1 MPSVAAIY
9 YDGIV
14 SRRHAV
20 EVSLHP
26 EGLAIFSAEGAIVA
40 SWPYAA
46 IRRIEGFRG
55 AGLAVTRLPEPGS
68 TAEPRLEIADP
79 AFAAELAARAP
90 LTLTGSA
97 ETRRERR
104 SVVIWAIAA
113 VVSLLG
119 LAYYGL
125 PAIAGRIAPL
135 VPASAE
141 IRLGAAMDPQIRREF
156 GGTGGLKTCTAPAGV
171 AALTEL
177 VSRYERHANLHVPLR
192 VVVIDHSMVNA
203 FALPGGYIYVM
214 RGLLSRARGP
224 DEVAGVLGH
233 EIGHVRYRH
242 GLQSAIQSGGLGFLL
257 GTVFGDFAGGTAILL
272 ASRTLLSSAFSR
284 EAEREADAFGVDLM
298 LKAGGNP
305 EGLAGFFRSAGGNG
319 PPGALSWITSHPA
332 SAEREEAIRRMARNR
347 PIVAPALSLEQWQA
361 LRDICQTTS

>member
-14 SRRHAV
+14 SLRHAV

-26 EGLAIFSAEGAIVA
+26 EGLAIFSAEGAVIA
-40 SWPYAA
+40 TWPYAA

-55 AGLAVTRLPEPGS
+55 AGLAVTRQQDPGS
-68 TAEPRLEIADP
+68 TTEPRLEIADP

-97 ETRRERR
+97 ASSKERR
-104 SVVIWAIAA
+104 SVVVWAIAA
-113 VVSLLG
+113 VISLLG
-119 LAYYGL
+119 LAYFGL

-135 VPASAE
+135 VPASVE
-141 IRLGAAMDPQIRREF
+141 MRLGASMDPQIRREF
-156 GGTGGLKTCTAPAGV
+156 GGPGGMKTCSAPAGV
-171 AALTEL
+171 AALNEL
-177 VSRYERHANLHVPLR
+177 VSRYEQHANLHVPLR

-203 FALPGGYIYVM
+203 FALPGGYVYIM
-214 RGLLSRARGP
+214 RGLIARARGP

-284 EAEREADAFGVDLM
+284 EAEREADTFGVDLM

-305 EGLAGFFRSAGGNG
+305 EGLAGFFRSAGGGG

-332 SAEREEAIRRMARNR
+332 SAEREEAIRRMARDR
-347 PIVAPALSLEQWQA
+347 PIVAPALSPAQWQA
-361 LRDICQTTS
+361 LREICQTTS

>member
-14 SRRHAV
+14 SRRHPV

-26 EGLAIFSAEGAIVA
+26 KGLAIFSAEGVVIAT
-40 SWPYAA
+40 WPYATV
-46 IRRIEGFRG
+46 RRIEGFRG
-55 AGLAVTRLPEPGS
+55 AGLAVTRLTEPGS
-68 TAEPRLEIADP
+68 SAEPRLEITNP

-90 LTLTGSA
+90 LTLTGTVDA
-97 ETRRERR
+97 RKERR
-104 SVVIWAIAA
+104 SVVVWAIAA
-113 VVSLLG
+113 VISLLG
-119 LAYYGL
+119 LAYFGL

-141 IRLGAAMDPQIRREF
+141 IRLGATMDPQIRREF
-156 GGTGGLKTCTAPAGV
+156 GGASGMKTCSAPAGV
-171 AALTEL
+171 AALNEL

-192 VVVIDHSMVNA
+192 VVVLDHPMVNA
-203 FALPGGYIYVM
+203 FALPGGYVYIM
-214 RGLLSRARGP
+214 RGLIARARGP

-257 GTVFGDFAGGTAILL
+257 GTVFGDFAGGTAIIL

-332 SAEREEAIRRMARNR
+332 SAEREEAIRRMARDR
-347 PIVAPALSLEQWQA
+347 PVLAPALSPAQWQA
-361 LRDICQTTS
+361 LRDICQATS

>member
-26 EGLAIFSAEGAIVA
+26 EGLAIFAAEGTTIA

-55 AGLAVTRLPEPGS
+55 TGLAITRLTEPGS

-79 AFAAELAARAP
+79 AFAADLAARAP

-104 SVVIWAIAA
+104 SVVVWAIAA
-113 VVSLLG
+113 VMSLLG
-119 LAYYGL
+119 LAYFGL

-141 IRLGAAMDPQIRREF
+141 IRLGETMDPQIRREF
-156 GGTGGLKTCTAPAGV
+156 GGPNGMKTCSSPAGV
-171 AALTEL
+171 AALNEL
-177 VSRYERHANLHVPLR
+177 VARYERHANLHVPLR

-203 FALPGGYIYVM
+203 FALPGGYVYIM
-214 RGLLSRARGP
+214 RGLIARARGP

-347 PIVAPALSLEQWQA
+347 PVVAPALSPEQWQA